1 MVLTSFYI
9 SSMSEPHIYHAYFSQ
24 TAKNNRMNHK
34 ERVRSESFQNNRVV
48 LSNIYLSQEG
58 KEVEI
63 TEVRQEKKEKNKFED
78 EEYRGIVVKW
88 TRSVFKS

>member
-1 MVLTSFYI
+1 
-9 SSMSEPHIYHAYFSQ
+9 
-24 TAKNNRMNHK
+24 MNHK
-34 ERVRSESFQNNRVV
+34 ERFSSESFQNKVV

-63 TEVRQEKKEKNKFED
+63 TEVCQEKKEKFNFED

-88 TRSVFKS
+88 IRTIFKL

>member
-1 MVLTSFYI
+1 
-9 SSMSEPHIYHAYFSQ
+9 MSEPHIYHAYFSQ
-24 TAKNNRMNHK
+24 TAKNNRMNYK
-34 ERVRSESFQNNRVV
+34 VSSASSQNNRVV

-63 TEVRQEKKEKNKFED
+63 TEVRRVKKEKNKFED

>member
-9 SSMSEPHIYHAYFSQ
+9 SSMSKSHIYHAYFSQ

-34 ERVRSESFQNNRVV
+34 VSSESFQNKVV

-63 TEVRQEKKEKNKFED
+63 TEVCQEKKEKFNFED
-78 EEYRGIVVKW
+78 MEYRGIVVKW
-88 TRSVFKS
+88 IRTIFKS

>member
-1 MVLTSFYI
+1 
-9 SSMSEPHIYHAYFSQ
+9 MSKSNVYHAYFSQ
-24 TAKNNRMNHK
+24 TAKNNRMNRK
-34 ERVRSESFQNNRVV
+34 ERSESFQNNRVV

-63 TEVRQEKKEKNKFED
+63 TEVCQEKKEKFNFED

-88 TRSVFKS
+88 IRTIFKS

>member
-1 MVLTSFYI
+1 
-9 SSMSEPHIYHAYFSQ
+9 MSKSNVRHAYFSQ

-34 ERVRSESFQNNRVV
+34 ERFSSESFQNKVV

-63 TEVRQEKKEKNKFED
+63 TEVCQEKKEKFNFED
-78 EEYRGIVVKW
+78 MEYRGIVVKW
-88 TRSVFKS
+88 IRTIFKS

>member
-1 MVLTSFYI
+1 M
-9 SSMSEPHIYHAYFSQ
+9 
-24 TAKNNRMNHK
+24 NRK
-34 ERVRSESFQNNRVV
+34 EMFRSESFQNNRVV

-63 TEVRQEKKEKNKFED
+63 TEVCREKKEKINFED

-88 TRSVFKS
+88 TRSIFKS

>member
-1 MVLTSFYI
+1 
-9 SSMSEPHIYHAYFSQ
+9 MSKSNVYHAYFSQ

-34 ERVRSESFQNNRVV
+34 ERFSSESFQNKVV

-63 TEVRQEKKEKNKFED
+63 TEVCQEKKEKFNFED
-78 EEYRGIVVKW
+78 MEYRGIVVKW
-88 TRSVFKS
+88 IRTIFKS

>member
-1 MVLTSFYI
+1 MMVLISFYI
-9 SSMSEPHIYHAYFSQ
+9 SSMSKSHIYHAYFSQ

-34 ERVRSESFQNNRVV
+34 ERFSSESFQNKVV

-63 TEVRQEKKEKNKFED
+63 TEVCQEKKEKFNFED
-78 EEYRGIVVKW
+78 MEYRGIVVKW
-88 TRSVFKS
+88 TRSIFKS

>member
-9 SSMSEPHIYHAYFSQ
+9 SSMSKSNVYHAYFSQ
-24 TAKNNRMNHK
+24 TAKNKRMNHK
-34 ERVRSESFQNNRVV
+34 ERFSSESFQNNKVV

-63 TEVRQEKKEKNKFED
+63 TEVCREKKEKFNFED
-78 EEYRGIVVKW
+78 MEYRGIVVKW
-88 TRSVFKS
+88 IRTIFKL

>member
-1 MVLTSFYI
+1 
-9 SSMSEPHIYHAYFSQ
+9 MSKSNVYHAYFSQ
-24 TAKNNRMNHK
+24 TAKNNRMNRK
-34 ERVRSESFQNNRVV
+34 ERSESFQNNRVV

-63 TEVRQEKKEKNKFED
+63 TEVCREKKEKINFED

-88 TRSVFKS
+88 TRSIFKS